1 MIFSTGALMIRSED
15 AGFVV
20 ITGVMSRRY
29 LCMDFTGNI
38 FGSVSFFLCWVIIC
52 KYLSHSSG
60 KT

>member
-1 MIFSTGALMIRSED
+1 MIRSED

-38 FGSVSFFLCWVIIC
+38 FGSVSFFLCWVTTC
-52 KYLSHSSG
+52 KYLSHSPG
-60 KT
+60 KV